1 MLKLIIS
8 IALFAAA
15 IVLTVVSVARKS
27 IGGRIHATAAGAAM
41 CLIAAIGL
49 HAFAIVPAGHTGVR
63 VHLGNVS
70 ETVLASG
77 LHWKTPVLDKI
88 VNVNNKIQRAD
99 VQGETSTKD
108 LQAIGANVSVN
119 YNVSPGAAA
128 TLYRDVGGKVAD
140 TIIKPAIQEA
150 IKSTFAMFTAE
161 ELITRRSEVS
171 QLIQESLSDK
181 LDSYGVKVHEMNILD
196 MTFSEEYNAAI
207 EAKQTA
213 QQNALKAE
221 QDLARI
227 EVEAKQKVVEAQA
240 EADANR
246 IRSESITANILTSE
260 FLNKWD
266 GKLPS
271 VVSDGSQLFQIP
283 ITGN

>member
-8 IALFAAA
+8 IALVAAA

-27 IGGRIHATAAGAAM
+27 IGERIHATAAGAAM

-128 TLYRDVGGKVAD
+128 TLYRDVGGKVVD

-196 MTFSEEYNAAI
+196 T
-207 EAKQTA
+207 
-213 QQNALKAE
+213 
-221 QDLARI
+221 
-227 EVEAKQKVVEAQA
+227 V
-240 EADANR
+240 
-246 IRSESITANILTSE
+246 
-260 FLNKWD
+260 
-266 GKLPS
+266 S
-271 VVSDGSQLFQIP
+271 VFASNDM
-283 ITGN
+283 ITGNAVYLIEPFTKQKGLFWIDEDSHTWKNGLHTASLTLNFKNIMREGEAGTEET